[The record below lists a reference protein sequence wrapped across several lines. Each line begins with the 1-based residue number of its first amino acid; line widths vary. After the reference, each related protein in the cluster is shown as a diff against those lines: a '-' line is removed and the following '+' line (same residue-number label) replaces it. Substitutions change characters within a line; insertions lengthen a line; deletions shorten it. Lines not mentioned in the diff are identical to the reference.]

1 MLGDQIRRT
10 HPRGETTGTSQRPA
24 QRLDAPILT
33 FDLFEELEQLRR
45 EETWQRETH
54 NANTLVKE
62 PDLRVVLIALK
73 TGGRL
78 GEHHSSGRLTIQ
90 TISGQ
95 IRLHLPDQTVDLP
108 AGHLLALDSQIAHD
122 VEALEE
128 SAFLLT
134 IAWPEERPA
143 AV

>member
-1 MLGDQIRRT
+1 VLGDQMRRT
-10 HPRGETTGTSQRPA
+10 HPHGETTGTSQRPA

-33 FDLFEELEQLRR
+33 FDLAEELEHLKR
-45 EETWQRETH
+45 EDTWQREDNT
-54 NANTLVKE
+54 NTLVKE
-62 PDLRVVLIALK
+62 PDFRMVLVVMK
-73 TGGRL
+73 REGRME
-78 GEHHSSGRLTIQ
+78 EHHAPGRISIQ
-90 TISGQ
+90 TISGL

-134 IAWPEERPA
+134 IAWPEA
-143 AV
+143 HSTTV